1 MSATA
6 QDLVLEIGDC
16 EVFVRAHDAHAK
28 GSLSRDELA
37 AFLAPDVGQDA
48 AGSKS
53 KMSIQSDDQYGQTMR
68 EQETA
73 ASQKLNEPTE

>member
-53 KMSIQSDDQYGQTMR
+53 KMSI
-68 EQETA
+68 
-73 ASQKLNEPTE
+73 